1 MAARYAI
8 SVDVGGT
15 FTDFVLFNMGSG
27 TTAAFHKVLTDA
39 QRPARAVIAGW
50 RDVLAMADAGPDQI
64 HYAVHST
71 TIVTNA
77 IVARTGAKAG
87 LLTTKG
93 FRDVH
98 EIGIEQLYD
107 IYDLFAPYPP
117 PLVPRH
123 LRREVAERVSRDGE
137 IL

>member
-1 MAARYAI
+1 MVATRYAI

-15 FTDFVLFNMGSG
+15 FTDFVLFDMDAGA
-27 TTAAFHKVLTDA
+27 TAAFHKVLTDA
-39 QRPARAVIAGW
+39 QRPARAVIVGW
-50 RDVLAMADAGPDQI
+50 REVLDTVGARPDQI

-77 IVARTGAKAG
+77 IVARTGAKTG
-87 LLTTKG
+87 LLTTQG
-93 FRDVH
+93 FRDVL

-117 PLVPRH
+117 PVVPRNCD
-123 LRREVAERVSRDGE
+123 EKSSSA
-137 IL
+137 